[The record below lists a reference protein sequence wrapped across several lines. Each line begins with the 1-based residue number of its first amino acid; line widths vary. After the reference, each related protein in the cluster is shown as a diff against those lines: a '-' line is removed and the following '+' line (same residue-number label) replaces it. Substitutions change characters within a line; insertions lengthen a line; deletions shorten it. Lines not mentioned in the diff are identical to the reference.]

1 MGELVRNPVMLEH
14 PSTPR
19 IRREQ
24 ERILQDFLSDP
35 EVTACITNTAMDVE
49 AIWRIHILLADVR
62 DFYFLLGNIRKLF
75 PRTSAVGDVECF
87 PGRREVVFL
96 NQSRNLQVN
105 RLGSLLYGYTPQG
118 LLEREIV
125 NTIEASILER
135 AQALDGHPVAVPPSR
150 SSPER
155 PHSEKSPAAASDASP
170 PQDSPPPEWYLAPE
184 SPLDPEEPLPHSLEG
199 RQNPALLVPVPS
211 DDPTQSRR
219 GSQLSTSERSRPT
232 TGAGSDMRDLS
243 PLPSTAF
250 NLQGSYKS
258 HSFLVHEKD
267 ADLKS
272 LGGISHNRMPPE
284 ASLSSTMSGALPAA
298 NFTISPKRPSLS
310 DPEEETL
317 SVGSPPDTDNI
328 LQMGISF
335 VGCAPADDADDADA
349 PYSRAARCPWQ
360 FPKDRSRQSIEGPTN
375 DPEGSASGKSS
386 VGASI
391 PPWKQND
398 PSASMKYEHYEARV
412 AWDTEDPSL
421 DLSTWSG
428 ELRHMRMYFCK
439 HGPSPRTLHPSGEPV
454 TWGTN
459 TADLWNSVE
468 GSVRAATA
476 DICFMPT
483 GAGTCDVQPMDVE
496 DLSDWVS
503 KLRPRSIHDFKPLLI
518 LCQSLLSDLLSS
530 KRELHSE
537 KYDNLKH
544 IYEAEHE
551 EWHTEKLK
559 LQQEIADLKAKG
571 GGGFKNK
578 FQSAVKKVAVQTKKN
593 ALESKFARER
603 LKQQQL
609 EDEVSTFKGQT
620 SSLRQQLLNVS
631 KQVQEAHVAKESAE
645 NKLKELADKAK
656 AQGGTSAQSRNRRVN
671 VVAVANAL
679 TDPTMLGVPT
689 NIPPPLL
696 KAFQQ
701 KQFTFAM
708 KNANFIKCL
717 TDPQFLALIMS
728 TDFLSALE
736 SPNFLGAMSHP
747 ALLAALCSSA
757 FVRALGNENFLG
769 ALRDEQVLSA
779 LTNTYFLQALGNKD
793 FLAALNNPMFLTSL
807 TNDSILHALTLPAF
821 ITAMGNVNFT
831 ECMASELLLQTFC
844 MKPVAAAIMDER
856 FLEALKRPEVYN
868 AMHHASFLTA
878 LSSPNFINALG
889 SPSFLEAMGNS
900 YFITALGYEST
911 LQALADENT
920 VMAFAN
926 DNFLN
931 ALANPGFL
939 RALGQPAFLKSMENT
954 RLLRRKLVA
963 TIRDT
968 SGSFSRDLN
977 QLQRYYNMLAKQGD
991 LLCLC
996 QTGTEEEDVT
1006 LASLVSMSRDDTTQ
1020 FVQRWKNFHL
1030 KSDATTKLVTEKLSG
1045 STKEAEAKEG
1055 TEENEMGESKS
1066 IGKRAL
1072 NWELAQVMTKL
1083 RSDVLQEPP
1092 LESDTMDL
1100 VKWIATNAETVF
1112 GFPES
1117 TMKLLV
1123 PELLDEDPG
1132 AVDAVATWVILA
1144 NSHLFTAEEDLLRSR
1159 MKQALLEAEQADER
1173 GEPWSD
1179 VDAQLDL
1186 AEHLGQELE
1195 LEMRLGNMAYSE
1207 ASEHLAQV
1215 LPSFT
1220 ASTAGLNVAGDI
1232 TVEMDKFLSVE
1243 FAKLTELNTWEAGQE
1258 EFIKKIVK
1266 AYFKDLRNVYKH
1278 YACGG
1283 MMSRTEFSHL
1293 AKDCAFVDKQM
1304 VAGMID
1310 VVVTRA
1316 NFSNEVSKDQQ
1327 DDKLG
1332 PAEFIEALV
1341 RIGNIKYEGHKTSLT
1356 PPEQFE
1362 RLLVEQIIP
1371 NANQASSD
1379 EFRVLCTQPTVKDVL
1394 RCCKEETNN
1403 VFRHYAATGIK
1414 QNQSGTKKLTLSFPD
1429 FEAMMKD
1436 SGLMGAKLG
1445 RSDLQRIVG
1454 NVQRDDETAELD
1466 FEDFQQ
1472 VICILVVYFDPN
1484 PFMPYNRR
1492 LKSFAVKIFF
1502 PAFEKRN
1509 VRGLKFPYG
1518 KWNTMR
1524 KKTYVVGALHP
1535 PQPDELNEEESGGL

>member
-1 MGELVRNPVMLEH
+1 MGRSPGKTPRGSNNPRHNNSSHRLAFRSQKMLTPGIMLANQLRSELANGPSPLLDGKSPRIQEDTQARPAPSAPEAEKTFPPELAVKMGELVRNPVMLEH

-49 AIWRIHILLADVR
+49 
-62 DFYFLLGNIRKLF
+62 
-75 PRTSAVGDVECF
+75 
-87 PGRREVVFL
+87 
-96 NQSRNLQVN
+96 
-105 RLGSLLYGYTPQG
+105 
-118 LLEREIV
+118 EIV

-310 DPEEETL
+310 DPEVAQQSLPHLPPVDISKSAGQAPSKGSKGVWDERPMSTPELTPRAGAPVKDVKASSKFSDDAPL
-317 SVGSPPDTDNI
+317 VHGSPH
-328 LQMGISF
+328 SF
-335 VGCAPADDADDADA
+335 RRVGKGSLHSWYPANAGLTADA
-349 PYSRAARCPWQ
+349 LRSRHAATARFPHSARYHAHRLASMNSMGYFEADSRLRAHPASSHHSSAIHSGPTVPSTPPAPPLTSPSRFRFQ

-459 TADLWNSVE
+459 TADLWNSYCTRSLKE
-468 GSVRAATA
+468 
-476 DICFMPT
+476 
-483 GAGTCDVQPMDVE
+483 PMDVE

-656 AQGGTSAQSRNRRVN
+656 AQG
-671 VVAVANAL
+671 
-679 TDPTMLGVPT
+679 PT

-996 QTGTEEEDVT
+996 Q
-1006 LASLVSMSRDDTTQ
+1006 
-1020 FVQRWKNFHL
+1020 
-1030 KSDATTKLVTEKLSG
+1030 
-1045 STKEAEAKEG
+1045 
-1055 TEENEMGESKS
+1055 
-1066 IGKRAL
+1066 RA
-1072 NWELAQVMTKL
+1072 
-1083 RSDVLQEPP
+1083 P
-1092 LESDTMDL
+1092 
-1100 VKWIATNAETVF
+1100 
-1112 GFPES
+1112 
-1117 TMKLLV
+1117 
-1123 PELLDEDPG
+1123 
-1132 AVDAVATWVILA
+1132 
-1144 NSHLFTAEEDLLRSR
+1144 
-1159 MKQALLEAEQADER
+1159 
-1173 GEPWSD
+1173 
-1179 VDAQLDL
+1179 
-1186 AEHLGQELE
+1186 
-1195 LEMRLGNMAYSE
+1195 
-1207 ASEHLAQV
+1207 
-1215 LPSFT
+1215 
-1220 ASTAGLNVAGDI
+1220 
-1232 TVEMDKFLSVE
+1232 
-1243 FAKLTELNTWEAGQE
+1243 
-1258 EFIKKIVK
+1258 KK
-1266 AYFKDLRNVYKH
+1266 
-1278 YACGG
+1278 
-1283 MMSRTEFSHL
+1283 
-1293 AKDCAFVDKQM
+1293 
-1304 VAGMID
+1304 
-1310 VVVTRA
+1310 
-1316 NFSNEVSKDQQ
+1316 
-1327 DDKLG
+1327 
-1332 PAEFIEALV
+1332 
-1341 RIGNIKYEGHKTSLT
+1341 
-1356 PPEQFE
+1356 
-1362 RLLVEQIIP
+1362 
-1371 NANQASSD
+1371 
-1379 EFRVLCTQPTVKDVL
+1379 
-1394 RCCKEETNN
+1394 
-1403 VFRHYAATGIK
+1403 
-1414 QNQSGTKKLTLSFPD
+1414 
-1429 FEAMMKD
+1429 
-1436 SGLMGAKLG
+1436 
-1445 RSDLQRIVG
+1445 
-1454 NVQRDDETAELD
+1454 TAELD